1 MAEDEVKEKTGL
13 FGKLKPK
20 TEEKI
25 NPFMKNMLKGFIP
38 MIKGKLPEINV
49 FMKSYLSEIELRDGE
64 TKAGI
69 ICLVGS
75 DSVAYILTVAFDNE
89 DTVKRVVKKVSAVDF
104 IETILK
110 SF

>member
-1 MAEDEVKEKTGL
+1 MAEEEVKEKTGF

-25 NPFMKNMLKGFIP
+25 NPFMKNMLKGLIP
-38 MIKGKLPEINV
+38 MIKGKLPEINT
-49 FMKSYLSEIELRDGE
+49 FMKGYLSEIELREWE

-69 ICLVGS
+69 VCLVGS
-75 DSVAYILTVAFDNE
+75 DDVAYILTVAFDKD
-89 DTVKRVVKKVSAVDF
+89 DTVKRVIKKVSAVDF